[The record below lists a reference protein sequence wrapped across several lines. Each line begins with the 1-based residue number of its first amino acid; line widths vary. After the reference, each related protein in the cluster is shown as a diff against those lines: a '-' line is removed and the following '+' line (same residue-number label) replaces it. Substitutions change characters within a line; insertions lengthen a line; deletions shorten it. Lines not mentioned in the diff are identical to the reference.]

1 MNENGG
7 DGDEEYRTRTGL
19 EPPTFA
25 AGTVL
30 GNIGGVVSSLDDL
43 DGDDV
48 LDREGNG
55 GSEEVDVSETG
66 IADSNGVADLKT
78 DSGNGDAEIVT
89 KV

>member
-1 MNENGG
+1 MNGNG

-30 GNIGGVVSSLDDL
+30 GNIGGVVSSLDN
-43 DGDDV
+43 GDDEV
-48 LDREGNG
+48 PERDG
-55 GSEEVDVSETG
+55 GVADAKEAEAGSLNVSGTVVE
-66 IADSNGVADLKT
+66 NGVADLK
-78 DSGNGDAEIVT
+78 IVT